1 MATEDTKGK
10 KAKKKTSTISQI
22 VKIYQFTYEE
32 DKALPWLLAAAIL
45 VPTLIAVVICLLAH
59 FGWLSWILT
68 VLLGIMVVLLLAT
81 MTLTRRSDRVGY
93 AKMEGRPG
101 AAAAVLSS
109 ISKAG
114 FSFPQEP
121 VWIDAKTK
129 DAIWRGTGRT
139 GVYLI
144 AEGDYN
150 RVNKAMNREEEKIR
164 RITRGSAIP
173 IYRISVGHGPDQ
185 VPLNKLQRTV
195 IKKKVKLTA
204 TELETLND
212 RLVTLQKRQNALGM
226 PKGIDPTRIHVSR
239 KAMRGR

>member
-10 KAKKKTSTISQI
+10 KAKKKNSTISQI
-22 VKIYQFTYEE
+22 VKIYQFTHAE

-68 VLLGIMVVLLLAT
+68 VLLGIMVGLLLAT

-129 DAIWRGTGRT
+129 DAVWRGTGRT

-195 IKKKVKLTA
+195 IKKKIKLTP

-226 PKGIDPTRIHVSR
+226 PKGIDPTKIHVSR

>member
-22 VKIYQFTYEE
+22 AKIYQFTYEE
-32 DKALPWLLAAAIL
+32 DKTLPWLLTAAIL

-68 VLLGIMVVLLLAT
+68 VLLGIMLGLLLAT
-81 MTLTRRSDRVGY
+81 MTLTRRSDKVGY

-101 AAAAVLSS
+101 AAAAVLSG

-129 DAIWRGTGRT
+129 DAVWRGTGRT

>member
-10 KAKKKTSTISQI
+10 KAKKKNSTISQI
-22 VKIYQFTYEE
+22 VKIYQFTYAE

-68 VLLGIMVVLLLAT
+68 VLLGIMVGLLLAT

-195 IKKKVKLTA
+195 VKKKIKLTA

>member
-10 KAKKKTSTISQI
+10 KAKKKNSTISQI
-22 VKIYQFTYEE
+22 VKIYQFTYAE

-68 VLLGIMVVLLLAT
+68 VLLGIMVGLLLAT
-81 MTLTRRSDRVGY
+81 MTLTRRSDKVGY

-129 DAIWRGTGRT
+129 DAVWRGTGRT

-226 PKGIDPTRIHVSR
+226 PKGIDPTKIHVSR

>member
-10 KAKKKTSTISQI
+10 KAKKKSSTISQI
-22 VKIYQFTYEE
+22 VKIYQFTYAE
-32 DKALPWLLAAAIL
+32 DKALPWLLAVAIL

-68 VLLGIMVVLLLAT
+68 VLLGIMVGLLLAT

-93 AKMEGRPG
+93 AKMESRPG

-129 DAIWRGTGRT
+129 DAVWRGTGRT

-195 IKKKVKLTA
+195 IKKKIKLTA

-226 PKGIDPTRIHVSR
+226 PKGIDPTKIHVSR

>member
-1 MATEDTKGK
+1 MATEDAKGK

-22 VKIYQFTYEE
+22 VKIFRFTYEE
-32 DKALPWLLAAAIL
+32 DKALPWLLTAAIL

-68 VLLGIMVVLLLAT
+68 VLLGIMVGLLLAT

-93 AKMEGRPG
+93 ARMDGRPG

-129 DAIWRGTGRT
+129 DAVWRGTGRT

-195 IKKKVKLTA
+195 LKKKAKLTA

-226 PKGIDPTRIHVSR
+226 PKGIDPTKVHVSR

>member
-1 MATEDTKGK
+1 MATEDAKGK

-22 VKIYQFTYEE
+22 VKIFRFTYEE
-32 DKALPWLLAAAIL
+32 DKALPWLLTAAIL

-68 VLLGIMVVLLLAT
+68 VLLGIMVGLLLAT
-81 MTLTRRSDRVGY
+81 MTLTRRSDKVGY

-129 DAIWRGTGRT
+129 DAVWRGTGRT

-195 IKKKVKLTA
+195 LKKKAKLTA

>member
-1 MATEDTKGK
+1 MATEDIKGK
-10 KAKKKTSTISQI
+10 KAKKKNSTISQI
-22 VKIYQFTYEE
+22 VKIYQFTYAE
-32 DKALPWLLAAAIL
+32 DKALPWLLTAAIL

-68 VLLGIMVVLLLAT
+68 VLLGIMVGLLLAT

-129 DAIWRGTGRT
+129 DAVWRGTGRT

-195 IKKKVKLTA
+195 VKKKIKLTA

>member
-68 VLLGIMVVLLLAT
+68 VLLGIMVGLLLAT

-129 DAIWRGTGRT
+129 DAVWRGTGRT

-173 IYRISVGHGPDQ
+173 IYRISVGRGPDQ

-195 IKKKVKLTA
+195 VKKKIKLTA

>member
-10 KAKKKTSTISQI
+10 KAKKKSSTINQI
-22 VKIYQFTYEE
+22 VKIYQFTYAE
-32 DKALPWLLAAAIL
+32 DKALPWLLAVAIL

-68 VLLGIMVVLLLAT
+68 VLLGIMVGLLLAT
-81 MTLTRRSDRVGY
+81 MTLTRRSDKVGY
-93 AKMEGRPG
+93 AKMDGRPG

-114 FSFPQEP
+114 FSFPQDP

-129 DAIWRGTGRT
+129 DAVWRGTGRT

-185 VPLNKLQRTV
+185 VPLDKLQRTV
-195 IKKKVKLTA
+195 VKKKIKLTA

-226 PKGIDPTRIHVSR
+226 PKGIDPTKIHVSR

>member
-10 KAKKKTSTISQI
+10 KAKKKNSTISQI
-22 VKIYQFTYEE
+22 VKIYQFTYAE
-32 DKALPWLLAAAIL
+32 DKALPWLLTAAIL

-68 VLLGIMVVLLLAT
+68 VLLGIMVGLLLAT
-81 MTLTRRSDRVGY
+81 MTLTRRSDKVGY

-129 DAIWRGTGRT
+129 DAVWRGTGRT

-226 PKGIDPTRIHVSR
+226 PKGIDPTKIHVSR

>member
-10 KAKKKTSTISQI
+10 KAKKKSSTISQI
-22 VKIYQFTYEE
+22 VKIYQFTYAE

-68 VLLGIMVVLLLAT
+68 VLLGIMVGLLLAT

-101 AAAAVLSS
+101 AAAAVLSG

-129 DAIWRGTGRT
+129 DAVWRGTGRT

-226 PKGIDPTRIHVSR
+226 PKGIDPTKIHVSR

>member
-10 KAKKKTSTISQI
+10 KAKKKNSTISQI

-68 VLLGIMVVLLLAT
+68 VLLGIMVGLLLAT

-195 IKKKVKLTA
+195 VKKKIKLTA

>member
-10 KAKKKTSTISQI
+10 KAKKKNSTISQI
-22 VKIYQFTYEE
+22 VKIYQFTYAE

-68 VLLGIMVVLLLAT
+68 VLLGIMVGLLLAT
-81 MTLTRRSDRVGY
+81 MTLTRRSDKVGY

-129 DAIWRGTGRT
+129 DAVWRGTGRT

>member
-10 KAKKKTSTISQI
+10 KAKKKNSTISQI
-22 VKIYQFTYEE
+22 VKIYQFTYAE

-68 VLLGIMVVLLLAT
+68 VLLGIMVGLLLAT

-226 PKGIDPTRIHVSR
+226 PKGIDPTKIHVSR

>member
-10 KAKKKTSTISQI
+10 KAKKKNSTISQI
-22 VKIYQFTYEE
+22 VKIYQFTYAE

-68 VLLGIMVVLLLAT
+68 VLLGIMVGLLLAT

-129 DAIWRGTGRT
+129 DAVWRGTGRT

-195 IKKKVKLTA
+195 VKKKIKLTA

>member
-10 KAKKKTSTISQI
+10 KAKKKNSTISQI
-22 VKIYQFTYEE
+22 VKIYQFTYAE
-32 DKALPWLLAAAIL
+32 DKALPWLLTAAIL

-68 VLLGIMVVLLLAT
+68 VLLGIMVGLLLAT
-81 MTLTRRSDRVGY
+81 MTLTRRSDKVGY

-195 IKKKVKLTA
+195 VKKKIKLTA

>member
-10 KAKKKTSTISQI
+10 KAKKKTGTISQI
-22 VKIYQFTYEE
+22 VKIYQFTYAE

-68 VLLGIMVVLLLAT
+68 VLLGIMVGLLLAT

-212 RLVTLQKRQNALGM
+212 RLVTLQKRQSALGM
-226 PKGIDPTRIHVSR
+226 PKGIDPTKIHVSR

>member
-10 KAKKKTSTISQI
+10 KAKKKNSTISQI
-22 VKIYQFTYEE
+22 VKIYQFTYAE

-68 VLLGIMVVLLLAT
+68 VLLGIMVGLLLAT
-81 MTLTRRSDRVGY
+81 MTLTRRSDKVGY

-129 DAIWRGTGRT
+129 DAVWRGTGRT

-195 IKKKVKLTA
+195 VKKKVKLTA

-226 PKGIDPTRIHVSR
+226 PKGIDPTKIHVSR

>member
-10 KAKKKTSTISQI
+10 KAKKKNSTISQI
-22 VKIYQFTYEE
+22 VKIYQFTYAE

-68 VLLGIMVVLLLAT
+68 VLLGIMVGLLLAT
-81 MTLTRRSDRVGY
+81 MTLTRRSDKVGY
-93 AKMEGRPG
+93 AKMEGRSG

-129 DAIWRGTGRT
+129 DAVWRGTGRT

-226 PKGIDPTRIHVSR
+226 PKGIDPTKIHVSR

>member
-10 KAKKKTSTISQI
+10 KAKKKSSTISQI
-22 VKIYQFTYEE
+22 VKIYQFTYAE

-68 VLLGIMVVLLLAT
+68 VLLGIMVGLLLAT

-101 AAAAVLSS
+101 AAAAVLSG

-129 DAIWRGTGRT
+129 DAVWRGTGRT

>member
-10 KAKKKTSTISQI
+10 KAKKKNSTISQI
-22 VKIYQFTYEE
+22 VKIYQFTYAE

-68 VLLGIMVVLLLAT
+68 VLLGIMVGLLLAT

-129 DAIWRGTGRT
+129 DAVWRGTGRT

-226 PKGIDPTRIHVSR
+226 PKGIDPTKIHVSR

>member
-22 VKIYQFTYEE
+22 VKIFRFTYEE
-32 DKALPWLLAAAIL
+32 DKALPWLLTAAIL

-68 VLLGIMVVLLLAT
+68 VLLGIMVGLLLAT

-93 AKMEGRPG
+93 ARMDGRPG

-129 DAIWRGTGRT
+129 DAVWRGTGRT

-195 IKKKVKLTA
+195 LKKKAKLTA

>member
-10 KAKKKTSTISQI
+10 KEKKKNSTISQI
-22 VKIYQFTYEE
+22 VKIYQFTYAE

-68 VLLGIMVVLLLAT
+68 VLLGIMVGLLLAT
-81 MTLTRRSDRVGY
+81 MTLTRRSDKVGY

-129 DAIWRGTGRT
+129 DAVWRGTGRT

-226 PKGIDPTRIHVSR
+226 PKGIDPTKIHVSR

>member
-22 VKIYQFTYEE
+22 VKIYRFTYEE

-68 VLLGIMVVLLLAT
+68 VLLGIMVGLLLAT

-144 AEGDYN
+144 AEGDST
-150 RVNKAMNREEEKIR
+150 AS
-164 RITRGSAIP
+164 TRP
-173 IYRISVGHGPDQ
+173 
-185 VPLNKLQRTV
+185 
-195 IKKKVKLTA
+195 
-204 TELETLND
+204 
-212 RLVTLQKRQNALGM
+212 
-226 PKGIDPTRIHVSR
+226 
-239 KAMRGR
+239 

>member
-10 KAKKKTSTISQI
+10 KAKKKNSTISQI
-22 VKIYQFTYEE
+22 VKIYQFTYAE

-68 VLLGIMVVLLLAT
+68 VLLGIMVGLLLAT

-129 DAIWRGTGRT
+129 DAVWRGTGRT

-195 IKKKVKLTA
+195 VKKKIKLTA

-226 PKGIDPTRIHVSR
+226 PKGIDPTKVHVSR